1 MFFKAEKLYKKFDSF
16 EIEASFEVEKNSM
29 TGILGESG
37 SGKSTL
43 LRIICG
49 LEKSDSAETRIFLD
63 EKEITKVPVQKREIG
78 LVFQNAA
85 LFSHMNVLKNVSYG
99 LLCKNYKKN
108 EAYKISSE
116 FLKKFNLSGFEKR
129 SVETLSGGEAQR
141 VSLARTLIVKPK
153 LILFDESLS
162 ALDPPLRKKLG
173 DEILL
178 LQKEFSFT
186 GIMVTHNVEEAKT
199 LCQKIILL
207 KKGKIVWQGKSE
219 DFDESMM

>member
-153 LILFDESLS
+153 LVLFDESLS

-173 DEILL
+173 EEILL

>member
-153 LILFDESLS
+153 LVLFDESLS

-173 DEILL
+173 EEILL

-199 LCQKIILL
+199 LCRKIILL
-207 KKGKIVWQGKSE
+207 KKGKIAWQGKSE

>member
-153 LILFDESLS
+153 LVLFDESLS

-173 DEILL
+173 EEILL

-207 KKGKIVWQGKSE
+207 KKGKIAWQGKAE
-219 DFDESMM
+219 DFDENMM

>member
-207 KKGKIVWQGKSE
+207 KKGKIAWQGKAE

>member
-49 LEKSDSAETRIFLD
+49 LEKSDSAETHIFLD

-99 LLCKNYKKN
+99 LLYKNYKKN

-153 LILFDESLS
+153 LVLFDESLS

-173 DEILL
+173 EEILL

-207 KKGKIVWQGKSE
+207 KKGKIAWQGKSE
-219 DFDESMM
+219 DFDENMM

>member
-63 EKEITKVPVQKREIG
+63 EKEITKAPVQKREIG

-108 EAYKISSE
+108 EAYKISIE

-153 LILFDESLS
+153 LVLFDESLS

-173 DEILL
+173 EEILL

-207 KKGKIVWQGKSE
+207 KKGKIVWQGKAE
-219 DFDESMM
+219 DFDENMM

>member
-99 LLCKNYKKN
+99 LLCKKYKKN
-108 EAYKISSE
+108 EAYKISIE

-153 LILFDESLS
+153 LVLFDESLS

-207 KKGKIVWQGKSE
+207 KKGKIAWQGKSE
-219 DFDESMM
+219 DFDENMM

>member
-153 LILFDESLS
+153 LVLFDESLS

-173 DEILL
+173 EEILL

-199 LCQKIILL
+199 LCRKIILL
-207 KKGKIVWQGKSE
+207 KKGKIVWQGKAE